1 MTRFFKTALTV
12 LTVTAAPLA
21 SGSVANAQVSG
32 IATANPTVA
41 IAKTKAFSAA
51 YSQIGTQY
59 KSYFDQIDAR
69 NKTLNGL
76 RAQLD
81 TNNDKQLTQEELDA
95 AVKAKNP
102 VLQTIQTEENEIQK
116 LQTPAIKA
124 QMFAVEGIFAEYGNA
139 QQKVVADK
147 KISVIL
153 DPEVFLYAPSQID
166 VTDAIAAALDARI
179 PTVSTTPGADWQP
192 QRNTVALHQQLQQL
206 LVASA
211 RNQAAQAQ
219 QQQPP
224 AAQPASR

>member
-12 LTVTAAPLA
+12 LAVTAAPLA
-21 SGSVANAQVSG
+21 FGSVASAQVSG
-32 IATANPTVA
+32 IATANPTIA

-95 AVKAKNP
+95 AVRAKNP
-102 VLQTIQTEENEIQK
+102 VLQSIDTEETEIQK

-124 QMFAVEGIFAEYGNA
+124 QMFAVESIFKEYGNA
-139 QQKVVADK
+139 QQQVVTSK
-147 KISVIL
+147 KIGVIL
-153 DPEVFLYAPSQID
+153 SPDAFIYAPAQAD
-166 VTDAIAAALDARI
+166 VTDAITAALDTRV
-179 PTVSTTPGADWQP
+179 PTVGTTPPADWQP
-192 QRNTVALHQQLQQL
+192 QRNTVSLHQQLQQL

-211 RNQAAQAQ
+211 RSQAAQQ
-219 QQQPP
+219 PQQPP

>member
-12 LTVTAAPLA
+12 LAATAAPLTF
-21 SGSVANAQVSG
+21 GSVATAQVSG
-32 IATANPTVA
+32 IATANPTIA

-51 YSQIGTQY
+51 YAQIGTQY

-69 NKTLNGL
+69 NKTLNDL

-81 TNNDKQLTQEELDA
+81 TDKNKQLTQAELDA
-95 AVKAKNP
+95 AVRANSP
-102 VLQTIQTEENEIQK
+102 VLKSMETEEEEIQK

-124 QMFAVEGIFAEYGNA
+124 QMFAVETIFREYSNA
-139 QQKVVADK
+139 QQQVVADK
-147 KISVIL
+147 KIGVIL
-153 DPEVFLYAPSQID
+153 NPDAFIYAPPQAD
-166 VTDAIAAALDARI
+166 VTDDITAALDKRV
-179 PTVSTTPGADWQP
+179 PTADTTPPADWQP
-192 QRNTVALHQQLQQL
+192 QRATVSLHQQLQQL

-211 RNQAAQAQ
+211 RNQASQQ

>member
-12 LTVTAAPLA
+12 LAVTAAPLA
-21 SGSVANAQVSG
+21 FGSVATAQVSG
-32 IATANPTVA
+32 IATANPTIA

-51 YSQIGTQY
+51 YSQIGKQY
-59 KSYFDQIDAR
+59 ESYFDQIDAR

-81 TNNDKQLTQEELDA
+81 TDNNKQLTQEELDA
-95 AVKAKNP
+95 AVKAKSP
-102 VLQTIQTEENEIQK
+102 VLKSIETEEAEIQK

-124 QMFAVEGIFAEYGNA
+124 QMFAVESIFNEYSNA
-139 QQKVVADK
+139 QQQVVTSK
-147 KISVIL
+147 KIGVIL
-153 DPEVFLYAPSQID
+153 SPDAFIYAPPQTD
-166 VTDAIAAALDARI
+166 VTDDITAVLDTRV
-179 PTVSTTPGADWQP
+179 PTVSTTPPADWQP
-192 QRNTVALHQQLQQL
+192 QRNTVSLHQQLQQL

-211 RNQAAQAQ
+211 RNQAAQQ

>member
-1 MTRFFKTALTV
+1 MTRLFKTALTV
-12 LTVTAAPLA
+12 LAVTTAPLA
-21 SGSVANAQVSG
+21 FGSVASAQVSG

-41 IAKTKAFSAA
+41 IARTKAFSSA

-59 KSYFDQIDAR
+59 KSYFDQIESR

-95 AVKAKNP
+95 AVRAKSP
-102 VLQTIQTEENEIQK
+102 VLQSIQTEENEIQK
-116 LQTPAIKA
+116 LQTPAIMA
-124 QMFAVEGIFAEYGNA
+124 QMFAIESIFNEYSNA
-139 QQKVVADK
+139 QQQVVSNK
-147 KISVIL
+147 KIGVIL
-153 DPEVFLYAPSQID
+153 NPDVFLYAPAQAD
-166 VTDAIAAALDARI
+166 VTSDITAALDARV
-179 PTVSTTPGADWQP
+179 PSVGTTPPQNWQP
-192 QRNTVALHQQLQQL
+192 QRDTVSLHQQLQQL

-211 RNQAAQAQ
+211 RSQAAQ

>member
-12 LTVTAAPLA
+12 LAVTAAPLA
-21 SGSVANAQVSG
+21 LGSVANAQVSG
-32 IATANPTVA
+32 IATVNPTVA
-41 IAKTKAFSAA
+41 IARTKAFSAA

-59 KSYFDQIDAR
+59 KSYFDQIEVR

-102 VLQTIQTEENEIQK
+102 VLQSMQTEENEIQK

-124 QMFAVEGIFAEYGNA
+124 QMFAIESIFNEYANA
-139 QQKVVADK
+139 QQQVISNK
-147 KISVIL
+147 KIGVIL
-153 DPEVFLYAPSQID
+153 NPDAFIYAPPQTD
-166 VTDAIAAALDARI
+166 VTDAITAVLDTRV
-179 PTVSTTPGADWQP
+179 PTVGTTPPADWQP
-192 QRNTVALHQQLQQL
+192 QRSTVSLHQQLQQL

-211 RNQAAQAQ
+211 RSQAAQQ

>member
-1 MTRFFKTALTV
+1 MTRLFRTALTL

-21 SGSVANAQVSG
+21 FGTVATAQVSG
-32 IATANPTVA
+32 IATANPTIA

-59 KSYFDQIDAR
+59 KSSFDQIDAR
-69 NKTLNGL
+69 NKTLNDL

-81 TNNDKQLTQEELDA
+81 TDKNKQLTQEELDA
-95 AVKAKNP
+95 AVRAKSP
-102 VLQTIQTEENEIQK
+102 VLKSMETEETEIQK

-124 QMFAVEGIFAEYGNA
+124 QMFAVENIFKEYSNA
-139 QQKVVADK
+139 QQQVVSDK

-153 DPEVFLYAPSQID
+153 SPDAFIYAPPQTDI
-166 VTDAIAAALDARI
+166 TDAITAVLDTRV
-179 PTVSTTPGADWQP
+179 PTVSTTPPADWQP
-192 QRNTVALHQQLQQL
+192 QRNTISLHQQLQQL
-206 LVASA
+206 LMASA
-211 RNQAAQAQ
+211 RNQAA

>member
-1 MTRFFKTALTV
+1 MTRLLNKALTIFAIST
-12 LTVTAAPLA
+12 LPLA
-21 SGSVANAQVSG
+21 FSSAATAQVSG
-32 IATANPTVA
+32 IATADPMIA

-59 KSYFDQIDAR
+59 KASFDQIDAH

-81 TNNDKQLTQEELDA
+81 TDNNKQLTQEELDA
-95 AVKAKNP
+95 AVKANNP
-102 VLQTIQTEENEIQK
+102 VLKSIETEETAIQK

-124 QMFAVEGIFAEYGNA
+124 QMYAVESIFNEYSNA
-139 QQKVVADK
+139 QQQVVSDK
-147 KISVIL
+147 KIGVIL
-153 DPEVFLYAPSQID
+153 SQDAFLYAPPQVD
-166 VTDAIAAALDARI
+166 VTNAITAVLDTRV
-179 PTVSTTPGADWQP
+179 PSVSTTPPADWQP

-211 RNQAAQAQ
+211 RNQAAQQ
-219 QQQPP
+219 QQTPA

>member
-12 LTVTAAPLA
+12 LAVTAAPLA
-21 SGSVANAQVSG
+21 FGSVANAQVSG
-32 IATANPTVA
+32 IATANPTIA

-59 KSYFDQIDAR
+59 KSYFDQIEAR

-81 TNNDKQLTQEELDA
+81 TDNNKQLTQEELDA
-95 AVKAKNP
+95 AVKAKSP
-102 VLQTIQTEENEIQK
+102 VLQSMQAEEDEIQK

-124 QMFAVEGIFAEYGNA
+124 QMFAIESIFNEYSNA
-139 QQKVVADK
+139 QQQVVTSK
-147 KISVIL
+147 KIGVIL
-153 DPEVFLYAPSQID
+153 SPDAFIYAPPQTD
-166 VTDAIAAALDARI
+166 VTDAITAVLDTRV
-179 PTVSTTPGADWQP
+179 PTVGTTPPADWQP
-192 QRNTVALHQQLQQL
+192 QRNTVSLHQQLQQL

-211 RNQAAQAQ
+211 RNQAAQQ